1 VTQVPPTAGTIRGAR
16 RVGLMPWSSGLSRL
30 SVSQQDN
37 LYGYLFLLPWFVGM
51 VAITLGPILASL
63 ALAFTDYS
71 ILAAPHWIGLTNF
84 VTMFTADARYLTA
97 VRTTLTYVAIAV
109 PLVLVWGLVL
119 ALLLNQGL
127 KLLPLF
133 RAVFYIPSLLGTSV
147 AVAILWYYI
156 FGKDGLI
163 NLALLR
169 PLGIQG
175 QSYVGDPS
183 FALYTLVA
191 LNLWAFGS
199 GMIIFL
205 AGLRQIPTELYE
217 AAELDGAGAWAR
229 FWRMTLPLLTP
240 VLFFNAVLG
249 LVGGF
254 QAFTSAFVI
263 SGGTGGPA
271 DATLMYQVYLY
282 QRGFVNLNMG
292 YACAMAWVLLTV
304 IAVCTGVLFWSQK
317 FWVFYGEDR

>member
-1 VTQVPPTAGTIRGAR
+1 MDVGAR
-16 RVGLMPWSSGLSRL
+16 AARPRSGFLAGLGGLSRL
-30 SVSQQDN
+30 NAAQQEN

-51 VAITLGPILASL
+51 LGITIGPIVASL

-71 ILAAPHWIGLTNF
+71 ILGAPHFVGLANF
-84 VTMFTADARYLTA
+84 VTMLTGDQRYLGA
-97 VRTTLTYVAIAV
+97 IRTTLTYVGISV
-109 PLVLVWGLVL
+109 PLVLVWGLIL
-119 ALLLNQGL
+119 ALVLNQGL
-127 KLLPLF
+127 KFLPVY
-133 RAVFYIPSLLGTSV
+133 RAIFYVPSLLGSSV
-147 AVAILWYYI
+147 AVAILWLYI

-163 NLALLR
+163 NLALR
-169 PLGIQG
+169 PLGIEG
-175 QSYVGDPS
+175 PSYIGNPS
-183 FALYTLVA
+183 YALYTLVA

-217 AAELDGAGAWAR
+217 AAALDGAGRWAR
-229 FWRMTLPLLTP
+229 FWRVTLPLLTP

-254 QAFTSAFVI
+254 QAFTSAYVI

-271 DATLMYQVYLY
+271 DATLLYQVYLY

-304 IAVCTGVLFWSQK
+304 MAVCTGVLFWSSRY
-317 FWVFYGEDR
+317 WVFYGEDR

>member
-1 VTQVPPTAGTIRGAR
+1 MGVGAR
-16 RVGLMPWSSGLSRL
+16 AAEPRRTVLGSLGGLSRL
-30 SVSQQDN
+30 SASQQEN

-51 VAITLGPILASL
+51 IAITIGPILASL

-71 ILAAPHWIGLTNF
+71 VLSAPHWVGLANF
-84 VTMFTADARYLTA
+84 VTMLTADPRYLDS
-97 VRTTLTYVAIAV
+97 VHTTLMYVGISV
-109 PLVLVWGLVL
+109 PLVLVWGLTL
-119 ALLLNQGL
+119 ALVLNQGL
-127 KLLPLF
+127 KLLPVF
-133 RAVFYIPSLLGTSV
+133 RAIFYIPSLLGSSV
-147 AVAILWYYI
+147 AVAILWFYM

-163 NLALLR
+163 NLALR
-169 PLGIQG
+169 PLGIDG
-175 QSYVGDPS
+175 PSYIGNPS
-183 FALYTLVA
+183 FALYTLIV

-205 AGLRQIPTELYE
+205 AGLRQIPPELYE
-217 AAELDGAGAWAR
+217 AAQLDGAGRWAR
-229 FWRMTLPLLTP
+229 FWRITLPLLTP

-254 QAFTSAFVI
+254 QAFTSAFVV
-263 SGGTGGPA
+263 SNGSGGPA
-271 DATLMYQVYLY
+271 DATLLYQVYLY

-304 IAVCTGVLFWSQK
+304 MAACTGVLFWSSR

>member
-1 VTQVPPTAGTIRGAR
+1 VDASLDAARPRAGGLPGA
-16 RVGLMPWSSGLSRL
+16 SALSRL
-30 SVSQQDN
+30 SAGGQDN
-37 LYGYLFLLPWFVGM
+37 LAAYLFLLPWFIGM
-51 VAITLGPILASL
+51 VAITIGPILASL

-71 ILAAPHWIGLTNF
+71 ILGAPHFVGLANF
-84 VTMFTADARYLTA
+84 VTMFTGDARYLTS
-97 VRTTLTYVAIAV
+97 VRTTLTYVAISV
-109 PLVLVWGLVL
+109 PLVLFWGLFL
-119 ALLLNQGL
+119 ALVLNQGMR
-127 KLLPLF
+127 LLPIF
-133 RAVFYIPSLLGTSV
+133 RAIFYIPSLLGTSV
-147 AVAILWYYI
+147 AVAILWYYM

-175 QSYVGDPS
+175 TSYVGDPS
-183 FALYTLVA
+183 FALYTLVV
-191 LNLWAFGS
+191 LNLWAFGA

-205 AGLRQIPTELYE
+205 AGLRQIPIELYE
-217 AAELDGAGAWAR
+217 AAELDGASRWAR
-229 FWRMTLPLLTP
+229 FWRITLPLLTP

-271 DATLMYQVYLY
+271 DATLLYQVYLY

>member
-1 VTQVPPTAGTIRGAR
+1 VDASVRAEER
-16 RVGLMPWSSGLSRL
+16 RTGSLPWSGGLSRL
-30 SVSQQDN
+30 NAAQQDN
-37 LYGYLFLLPWFVGM
+37 LAAYLFLLPWFVGM
-51 VAITLGPILASL
+51 VVITVGPVLASL
-63 ALAFTDYS
+63 GLAFTDYS
-71 ILAAPHWIGLTNF
+71 ILGAPHWIGFANF
-84 VTMFTADARYLTA
+84 ATMFTGDARYLTA
-97 VRTTLTYVAIAV
+97 VRTTLTYVVVSV
-109 PLVLVWGLVL
+109 PLVLVWGLIL
-119 ALLLNQGL
+119 ALVLNQGL
-127 KLLPLF
+127 KLLPVF

-147 AVAILWYYI
+147 AVAILWYYM

-183 FALYTLVA
+183 FALYTLVV

-205 AGLRQIPTELYE
+205 AGLRQIPSELYE
-217 AAELDGAGAWAR
+217 AAELDGAGTLSR
-229 FWRMTLPLLTP
+229 FWRITLPLLTP

-271 DATLMYQVYLY
+271 DATLLYQVYLY

>member
-1 VTQVPPTAGTIRGAR
+1 MDASLDAARPRAGGLPGA
-16 RVGLMPWSSGLSRL
+16 SALSRL
-30 SVSQQDN
+30 SASGQDN
-37 LYGYLFLLPWFVGM
+37 LAAYLFLLPWFIGM
-51 VAITLGPILASL
+51 VAITIGPILASL
-63 ALAFTDYS
+63 AL
-71 ILAAPHWIGLTNF
+71 
-84 VTMFTADARYLTA
+84 V
-97 VRTTLTYVAIAV
+97 
-109 PLVLVWGLVL
+109 
-119 ALLLNQGL
+119 LNQGMR
-127 KLLPLF
+127 LLPIF
-133 RAVFYIPSLLGTSV
+133 RAIFYLPSLLGTSV
-147 AVAILWYYI
+147 AVAILWYYM

-175 QSYVGDPS
+175 TSYVGDPS
-183 FALYTLVA
+183 FALYTLVV
-191 LNLWAFGS
+191 LNLWAFGA

-205 AGLRQIPTELYE
+205 AGLRQIPIELYE
-217 AAELDGAGAWAR
+217 AAELDGASRWAR
-229 FWRMTLPLLTP
+229 FWRITLPLLTP

-271 DATLMYQVYLY
+271 DATLLYQVYLY

>member
-1 VTQVPPTAGTIRGAR
+1 MDVGAR
-16 RVGLMPWSSGLSRL
+16 AARPRSGFLPGLSFSRL
-30 SVSQQDN
+30 SASQQEN
-37 LYGYLFLLPWFVGM
+37 LYGYLFLLPWFLGM
-51 VAITLGPILASL
+51 LGITIGPILASL

-71 ILAAPHWIGLTNF
+71 ILSAPHLIGFDNF
-84 VTMFTADARYLTA
+84 VTMFTADQRYFGA
-97 VRTTLTYVAIAV
+97 VRTTLTYVGVSV

-119 ALLLNQGL
+119 ALVLNQGL
-127 KLLPLF
+127 KFLPVY
-133 RAVFYIPSLLGTSV
+133 RAILYVPSLLGGSV
-147 AVAILWYYI
+147 AIAILWFYM

-175 QSYVGDPS
+175 PSYIGNPS
-183 FALYTLVA
+183 FALYTLVV

-205 AGLRQIPTELYE
+205 AGLRQIPSELYE
-217 AAELDGAGAWAR
+217 AAALDGAGRWAR
-229 FWRMTLPLLTP
+229 FWRVTLPLLTP

-254 QAFTSAFVI
+254 QAFTSAYVV
-263 SGGTGGPA
+263 SNGTGGPA
-271 DATLMYQVYLY
+271 DATLLYQVYLY

-304 IAVCTGVLFWSQK
+304 IAACTGVLFWTSR

>member
-1 VTQVPPTAGTIRGAR
+1 MNVGAR
-16 RVGLMPWSSGLSRL
+16 AAQPRGGVLGGLAGLSRL
-30 SVSQQDN
+30 SASQQEN

-51 VAITLGPILASL
+51 IAITIGPILASL

-71 ILAAPHWIGLTNF
+71 ILSAPHFVGLANF
-84 VTMFTADARYLTA
+84 VTMFTADPRYLDS
-97 VRTTLTYVAIAV
+97 VHTTLMYVGISV

-119 ALLLNQGL
+119 ALVLNQGL
-127 KLLPLF
+127 KFLPLF
-133 RAVFYIPSLLGTSV
+133 RAIFYIPSLLGSSV
-147 AVAILWYYI
+147 AVAILWFYM

-163 NLALLR
+163 NLALR
-169 PLGIQG
+169 PLGIEG
-175 QSYVGDPS
+175 PSYIGNPS
-183 FALYTLVA
+183 FALYTLIV

-205 AGLRQIPTELYE
+205 AGLRQIPHELYE
-217 AAELDGAGAWAR
+217 AAQLDGAGRWAR
-229 FWRMTLPLLTP
+229 FWRITLPLLTP

-254 QAFTSAFVI
+254 QAFTSAFVV
-263 SGGTGGPA
+263 SNGTGGPA
-271 DATLMYQVYLY
+271 DATLLYQVYLY

-304 IAVCTGVLFWSQK
+304 IAVCTGVLFWTQK
-317 FWVFYGEDR
+317 YWVFYGEDR

>member
-1 VTQVPPTAGTIRGAR
+1 MDVGAR
-16 RVGLMPWSSGLSRL
+16 AAEPRRTVLGSLGGLSRL
-30 SVSQQDN
+30 SASQQEN

-51 VAITLGPILASL
+51 IAITIGPILASL

-71 ILAAPHWIGLTNF
+71 VLSAPHWVGLANF
-84 VTMFTADARYLTA
+84 VTMLTADPRYLDS
-97 VRTTLTYVAIAV
+97 VHTTLMYVGISV
-109 PLVLVWGLVL
+109 PLVLVWGLTL
-119 ALLLNQGL
+119 ALVLNQGL
-127 KLLPLF
+127 KLLPVF
-133 RAVFYIPSLLGTSV
+133 RAIFYIPSLLGSSV
-147 AVAILWYYI
+147 AVAILWFYM

-163 NLALLR
+163 NLALR
-169 PLGIQG
+169 PLGIDG
-175 QSYVGDPS
+175 PSYIGNPS
-183 FALYTLVA
+183 FALYTLIV

-205 AGLRQIPTELYE
+205 AGLRQIPPELYE
-217 AAELDGAGAWAR
+217 AAQLDGAGRWAR
-229 FWRMTLPLLTP
+229 FWRITLPLLTP

-254 QAFTSAFVI
+254 QAFTSAFVV
-263 SGGTGGPA
+263 SNGSGGPA
-271 DATLMYQVYLY
+271 DATLLYQVYLY

-304 IAVCTGVLFWSQK
+304 MAACTGVLFWSSR

>member
-1 VTQVPPTAGTIRGAR
+1 MGVGAR
-16 RVGLMPWSSGLSRL
+16 AAEPRRTVLGSLGGLSRL
-30 SVSQQDN
+30 SASQQEN

-51 VAITLGPILASL
+51 IAITIGPILASL

-71 ILAAPHWIGLTNF
+71 VLSAPHWVGLANF
-84 VTMFTADARYLTA
+84 VTMLTADPRYLDS
-97 VRTTLTYVAIAV
+97 VHTTLMYVGISV
-109 PLVLVWGLVL
+109 PLVLVWGLAL
-119 ALLLNQGL
+119 ALVLNQGL
-127 KLLPLF
+127 KLLPVF
-133 RAVFYIPSLLGTSV
+133 RAIFYIPSLLGSSV
-147 AVAILWYYI
+147 AVAILWFYM

-163 NLALLR
+163 NLALR
-169 PLGIQG
+169 PLGIDG
-175 QSYVGDPS
+175 PSYIGNPS
-183 FALYTLVA
+183 FALYTLIV

-205 AGLRQIPTELYE
+205 AGLRQIPSELYE
-217 AAELDGAGAWAR
+217 AAQLDGAGRWAR
-229 FWRMTLPLLTP
+229 FWRITLPLLTP

-254 QAFTSAFVI
+254 QAFTSAFVV
-263 SGGTGGPA
+263 SNGSGGPA
-271 DATLMYQVYLY
+271 DATLLYQVYLY

-304 IAVCTGVLFWSQK
+304 MAACTGVLFWSSR

>member
-1 VTQVPPTAGTIRGAR
+1 MDVGAR
-16 RVGLMPWSSGLSRL
+16 AAEPRRTVLGSLGGLSRL
-30 SVSQQDN
+30 SASQQEN

-51 VAITLGPILASL
+51 IAITIGPILASL

-71 ILAAPHWIGLTNF
+71 VLSAPHWVGLANF
-84 VTMFTADARYLTA
+84 VTMLTADPRYLDS
-97 VRTTLTYVAIAV
+97 VHTTLMYVGMSV
-109 PLVLVWGLVL
+109 PLVLVWGLAL
-119 ALLLNQGL
+119 ALVLNQGL
-127 KLLPLF
+127 KLLPVF
-133 RAVFYIPSLLGTSV
+133 RAIFYIPSLLGSSV
-147 AVAILWYYI
+147 AVAILWFYM

-163 NLALLR
+163 NLALR
-169 PLGIQG
+169 PLGIDG
-175 QSYVGDPS
+175 PSYIGNPS
-183 FALYTLVA
+183 FALYTLIV

-205 AGLRQIPTELYE
+205 AGLRQIPPELYE
-217 AAELDGAGAWAR
+217 AAQLDGAGRWAR
-229 FWRMTLPLLTP
+229 FWRITLPLLTP

-254 QAFTSAFVI
+254 QAFTSAFVV
-263 SGGTGGPA
+263 SNGSGGPA
-271 DATLMYQVYLY
+271 DATLLYQVYLY

-304 IAVCTGVLFWSQK
+304 MAACTGVLFWSSR

>member
-1 VTQVPPTAGTIRGAR
+1 MPMPPTAGALDGAR
-16 RVGLMPWSSGLSRL
+16 PTRVMPWSGRLSRL
-30 SVSQQDN
+30 STSQQDN
-37 LYGYLFLLPWFVGM
+37 LYGYLFLLPWFLGM

-71 ILAAPHWIGLTNF
+71 ILAAPHFIGLSNF

-119 ALLLNQGL
+119 AMILNQGI

-133 RAVFYIPSLLGTSV
+133 RAIFYIPSLLGTSV

-183 FALYTLVA
+183 FALYTLVV

-229 FWRMTLPLLTP
+229 FWHMTLPLLTP

-254 QAFTSAFVI
+254 QSFTSAFVI

-304 IAVCTGVLFWSQK
+304 IAVCTGVLFWTQK

>member
-1 VTQVPPTAGTIRGAR
+1 MGVGAR
-16 RVGLMPWSSGLSRL
+16 AAEPRRTVLGSLGGLSRL
-30 SVSQQDN
+30 SASQQEN

-51 VAITLGPILASL
+51 IAITIGPILASL

-71 ILAAPHWIGLTNF
+71 VLSAPHWVGLANF
-84 VTMFTADARYLTA
+84 VTMLTADPRYLDS
-97 VRTTLTYVAIAV
+97 VHTTLMYVGISV
-109 PLVLVWGLVL
+109 PLVLVWGLAL
-119 ALLLNQGL
+119 ALVLNQGL
-127 KLLPLF
+127 KLLPVF
-133 RAVFYIPSLLGTSV
+133 RAIFYIPSLLGSSV
-147 AVAILWYYI
+147 AVAILWFYM

-163 NLALLR
+163 NLALR
-169 PLGIQG
+169 PLGIDG
-175 QSYVGDPS
+175 PSYIGNPS
-183 FALYTLVA
+183 FALYTLIV

-205 AGLRQIPTELYE
+205 AGLRQIPPELYE
-217 AAELDGAGAWAR
+217 AAQLDGAGRWAR
-229 FWRMTLPLLTP
+229 FWRITLPLLTP

-254 QAFTSAFVI
+254 QAFTSAFVV
-263 SGGTGGPA
+263 SNGSGGPA
-271 DATLMYQVYLY
+271 DATLLYQVYLY

-304 IAVCTGVLFWSQK
+304 MAACTGVLFWSSR

>member
-1 VTQVPPTAGTIRGAR
+1 MDVGAPAAR
-16 RVGLMPWSSGLSRL
+16 PRSGLLAGLGGL
-30 SVSQQDN
+30 SHLNAAQQEN

-51 VAITLGPILASL
+51 LGITIGPIVASL

-71 ILAAPHWIGLTNF
+71 ILGAPHFVGLANF
-84 VTMFTADARYLTA
+84 VTMLTGDQRYLGA
-97 VRTTLTYVAIAV
+97 IRTTLTYVGISV
-109 PLVLVWGLVL
+109 PLVLVWGLIL
-119 ALLLNQGL
+119 ALVLNQGL
-127 KLLPLF
+127 KFLPVY
-133 RAVFYIPSLLGTSV
+133 RAIFYVPSLLGSSV
-147 AVAILWYYI
+147 AVAILWLYI

-163 NLALLR
+163 NLLLR
-169 PLGIQG
+169 PLGIEG
-175 QSYVGDPS
+175 PSYIGNPS
-183 FALYTLVA
+183 YALYTLVA

-217 AAELDGAGAWAR
+217 AAALDGAGRWAR
-229 FWRMTLPLLTP
+229 FWRVTLPLLTP

-254 QAFTSAFVI
+254 QAFTSAYVI

-271 DATLMYQVYLY
+271 DATLLYQVYLY

-292 YACAMAWVLLTV
+292 YACAMAWVLLTAM
-304 IAVCTGVLFWSQK
+304 AVCTGVLFWSSRY
-317 FWVFYGEDR
+317 WVFYGEDR

>member
-1 VTQVPPTAGTIRGAR
+1 
-16 RVGLMPWSSGLSRL
+16 
-30 SVSQQDN
+30 
-37 LYGYLFLLPWFVGM
+37 M
-51 VAITLGPILASL
+51 VVITVGPILASL

-71 ILAAPHWIGLTNF
+71 VLAAPHWIGFANF
-84 VTMFTADARYLTA
+84 ITMFTGDARYLSS
-97 VRTTLTYVAIAV
+97 VRTTLTYVAISV
-109 PLVLVWGLVL
+109 PLVLLWGLFL
-119 ALLLNQGL
+119 ALVLNQGM
-127 KLLPLF
+127 KLLPVF
-133 RAVFYIPSLLGTSV
+133 RAIFYIPSLLGTSV
-147 AVAILWYYI
+147 AVAILWYYM

-175 QSYVGDPS
+175 PSWVGDPS
-183 FALYTLVA
+183 FALYTLIV

-217 AAELDGAGAWAR
+217 AAALDGAARWSR
-229 FWRMTLPLLTP
+229 FWLITLPLLTP

-249 LVGGF
+249 LIGGF

-271 DATLMYQVYLY
+271 DATLLYQVYLY

>member
-1 VTQVPPTAGTIRGAR
+1 VDVQAR
-16 RVGLMPWSSGLSRL
+16 AARARPGPLPRFGGLARL
-30 SVSQQDN
+30 SAAQQDN

-51 VAITLGPILASL
+51 AAITVGPILASL

-71 ILAAPHWIGLTNF
+71 ILAAPRWVGPANF
-84 VTMFTADARYLTA
+84 VTMFTGDARYLTA
-97 VRTTLTYVAIAV
+97 VRTTLTYVAISV
-109 PLVLVWGLVL
+109 PLVLLWGLAL
-119 ALLLNQGL
+119 ALVLNQGL
-127 KLLPLF
+127 RLLPLF
-133 RAVFYIPSLLGTSV
+133 RAIFYVPSLLGSSV
-147 AVAILWYYI
+147 AVAILWFYL

-163 NLALLR
+163 NLALR
-169 PLGIQG
+169 PLGIEG
-175 QSYVGDPS
+175 PSYIGNPS
-183 FALYTLVA
+183 FALYTLVV

-217 AAELDGAGAWAR
+217 AAQLDGAGAWAT
-229 FWRMTLPLLTP
+229 FWRVTLPLLTP

-249 LVGGF
+249 LIGGF
-254 QAFTSAFVI
+254 QAFTGAFVI

-271 DATLMYQVYLY
+271 DATLLYQVYLY

-304 IAVCTGVLFWSQK
+304 IAACTGFLFWTSK
-317 FWVFYGEDR
+317 FWVFYGEER